1 MWWARARS
9 GSRRPHLIVTRDA
22 AIPLLNALLAV
33 PATQTMRG
41 LPSEVELGLDDG
53 MPEVCVLT
61 LDNLTLVPR
70 DRFEQRICAL
80 TGERL
85 NEVCAALRHAV
96 DC

>member
-1 MWWARARS
+1 M
-9 GSRRPHLIVTRDA
+9 
-22 AIPLLNALLAV
+22 
-33 PATQTMRG
+33 
-41 LPSEVELGLDDG
+41 
-53 MPEVCVLT
+53 CVLT